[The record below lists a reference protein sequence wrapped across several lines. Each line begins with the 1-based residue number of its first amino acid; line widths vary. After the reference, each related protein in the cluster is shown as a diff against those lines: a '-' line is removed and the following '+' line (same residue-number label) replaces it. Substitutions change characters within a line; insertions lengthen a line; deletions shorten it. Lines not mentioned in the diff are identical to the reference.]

1 MVGIFTKFLIFL
13 RKQHLLLFFFLFL
26 FSFDCIA
33 QSTSKSPFKE
43 GLVVTAVKSGTMS
56 DLLYSIQ
63 VGGSPSELDFDEVPA
78 LLLAVDRGRSD
89 MVKFLLEKGARVN
102 QRDDDKRLSLI
113 HI

>member
-1 MVGIFTKFLIFL
+1 MIDIFTKFLIFP
-13 RKQHLLLFFFLFL
+13 RKKYLILLFFL
-26 FSFDCIA
+26 FSFECIA
-33 QSTSKSPFKE
+33 QSSSKSPFKE

-89 MVKFLLEKGARVN
+89 MVKFLLEKGARVD
-102 QRDDDKRLSLI
+102 QRDDDKRTALSI
-113 HI
+113 ASR